1 MRRRTG
7 RLPPQ
12 DRAAPNAVLQA
23 APNPALQTG
32 PHGEPRLPVVLT
44 LLVAMAIPLLMPD
57 ELIPG
62 SRWLVPSIIF
72 VLLVAMLVLDP
83 GRIDRRSLQLHW
95 LRLGTLLVLA
105 VGTGYGTVEL
115 TRALVA
121 GSAAITNSPEELL
134 RAGGLVWLGLLITF
148 GFLYWELDMGGP
160 GERAHIERD
169 FPDSGLSPGPKPV
182 DRASWLVPD
191 LHRLPLPGVD
201 KQPCLQPHR
210 RHAVKTLGKTGH
222 GPPVRGV
229 LAGPGPGH
237 RSRRQHLQVNGYGR
251 HR

>member
-12 DRAAPNAVLQA
+12 DRAAPNAVLRA

-95 LRLGTLLVLA
+95 LRLGILLVLA
-105 VGTGYGTVEL
+105 VGTAYGTVEL
-115 TRALVA
+115 TRALVV

-169 FPDSGLSPGPKPV
+169 FPDLAFPQDLNPSITRPGWYPTFIDYLYLGLTNNLAFSPTDVMPLKHWAKLAMGLQSV
-182 DRASWLVPD
+182 ASLLVLGLVIARA
-191 LHRLPLPGVD
+191 
-201 KQPCLQPHR
+201 
-210 RHAVKTLGKTGH
+210 
-222 GPPVRGV
+222 
-229 LAGPGPGH
+229 
-237 RSRRQHLQVNGYGR
+237 VNIFK
-251 HR
+251 